1 MEDTML
7 KKQKLLAICFCAVLL
22 LGFSSVA
29 ANAQT
34 ELTGTV
40 YRLSIMTSVG
50 INLNADATFQTDSV
64 FLLSLG
70 AGKGSYYTYL
80 LDPNIYFLTTYSA
93 YNVAVGD
100 ITASS
105 LSMYFT
111 GAILSEGKSMLGV
124 GLALLKGEGVS
135 TDPIYFFFSGTRIAT
150 EE

>member
-1 MEDTML
+1 MM
-7 KKQKLLAICFCAVLL
+7 KKQKLLAVCFCAVLL
-22 LGFSSVA
+22 IGFSSVA

-93 YNVAVGD
+93 YNVAFGD

-150 EE
+150 AQ

>member
-1 MEDTML
+1 MM
-7 KKQKLLAICFCAVLL
+7 KKQKLLAVCFCAILL
-22 LGFSSVA
+22 IGFSSVA

-70 AGKGSYYTYL
+70 AGKGSYYTYV
-80 LDPNIYFLTTYSA
+80 LDPNTYFLSTYSA
-93 YNVAVGD
+93 YNVTFGD

-135 TDPIYFFFSGTRIAT
+135 TDPIFFFFSGTRIAT
-150 EE
+150 AE

>member
-1 MEDTML
+1 ML

-22 LGFSSVA
+22 IGFSSVA
-29 ANAQT
+29 ANAQTET

-80 LDPNIYFLTTYSA
+80 LDPNTYFLSTYSA
-93 YNVAVGD
+93 YNVTVGS

-150 EE
+150 AE

>member
-1 MEDTML
+1 M
-7 KKQKLLAICFCAVLL
+7 KKQKLLAVCFCAILL
-22 LGFSSVA
+22 IGFSSVA
-29 ANAQT
+29 ANAQTET

-80 LDPNIYFLTTYSA
+80 LDPNIYFLSTYSA
-93 YNVAVGD
+93 YNVTFGD

-150 EE
+150 AE

>member
-1 MEDTML
+1 ML
-7 KKQKLLAICFCAVLL
+7 KKQKLLAVCFCAVLL
-22 LGFSSVA
+22 IGFSSVA

-80 LDPNIYFLTTYSA
+80 LDPNTYFLSTYSA
-93 YNVAVGD
+93 YNVTVGS

-135 TDPIYFFFSGTRIAT
+135 TDPIFFFFSGTRIAT
-150 EE
+150 AQ

>member
-1 MEDTML
+1 ML
-7 KKQKLLAICFCAVLL
+7 KKQKLLAVCFCAVLL
-22 LGFSSVA
+22 IGFSSVA
-29 ANAQT
+29 ANAQTET

-40 YRLSIMTSVG
+40 YRLSIMTAVG

-70 AGKGSYYTYL
+70 AGKGNYYTYL

-93 YNVAVGD
+93 YNVDVGG

-150 EE
+150 AE

>member
-1 MEDTML
+1 ML
-7 KKQKLLAICFCAVLL
+7 KKQKLLAVCFCAVLL
-22 LGFSSVA
+22 IGFSSVA

-80 LDPNIYFLTTYSA
+80 LDPNTYFLSTYSA
-93 YNVAVGD
+93 YNVTVGS

-150 EE
+150 AQ

>member
-1 MEDTML
+1 MM
-7 KKQKLLAICFCAVLL
+7 KKQKLLAVCFCAVLL
-22 LGFSSVA
+22 MGFSSVA

-80 LDPNIYFLTTYSA
+80 LDPNIYFLSTYSA
-93 YNVAVGD
+93 YNVDVGG
-100 ITASS
+100 IAASS

-150 EE
+150 AE

>member
-1 MEDTML
+1 M
-7 KKQKLLAICFCAVLL
+7 KKQKLLAVCFCAILL
-22 LGFSSVA
+22 IGFSSVA

-70 AGKGSYYTYL
+70 AGKGSYYTYV
-80 LDPNIYFLTTYSA
+80 LDPNTYFLSTYSA
-93 YNVAVGD
+93 YNVTFGD

-135 TDPIYFFFSGTRIAT
+135 TDPIFFFFSGTRIAT
-150 EE
+150 AE

>member
-1 MEDTML
+1 ML
-7 KKQKLLAICFCAVLL
+7 KKQKLLAVCFCAVLL
-22 LGFSSVA
+22 IGFSSVA

-34 ELTGTV
+34 ELIGTV

-93 YNVAVGD
+93 YNVDVGG
-100 ITASS
+100 IAASS

-150 EE
+150 AE

>member
-1 MEDTML
+1 
-7 KKQKLLAICFCAVLL
+7 
-22 LGFSSVA
+22 
-29 ANAQT
+29 
-34 ELTGTV
+34 
-40 YRLSIMTSVG
+40 MTSVG

-70 AGKGSYYTYL
+70 AGKGNYYTYL

-93 YNVAVGD
+93 YNVDVGG

-105 LSMYFT
+105 LSMYFV

-150 EE
+150 AE

>member
-1 MEDTML
+1 ML

-22 LGFSSVA
+22 IGFSSVA
-29 ANAQT
+29 ANAQTET

-70 AGKGSYYTYL
+70 AGKGSYYTYV
-80 LDPNIYFLTTYSA
+80 LDPNTYFLSTYSA
-93 YNVAVGD
+93 YNVTVGD

-150 EE
+150 AE

>member
-1 MEDTML
+1 ML
-7 KKQKLLAICFCAVLL
+7 KKQKLLAVCFCAVLL
-22 LGFSSVA
+22 IGFSSVA

-80 LDPNIYFLTTYSA
+80 LDPNIYFLSTYSA
-93 YNVAVGD
+93 YNVTVGS

-150 EE
+150 AQ